1 MIEDQRTPPLSVTT
15 HSSFAEIDA
24 GQWNALAG
32 DYPFLRHEFLAA
44 LEHSGC
50 VGAGTAWQPLPLCV
64 RDGAGQLLG
73 ALPLYLKFDSRGEFV
88 FDWGWAD
95 AFERAGLAYYPK
107 LVVAVPFT
115 PANGPRVLI
124 ADECERASIAARLLE
139 SCSDVAAAHGASS
152 IHVLFPT
159 EKDRETL
166 HSAGYMQ
173 RKGCQFHWR
182 NRGYASFDDFLAE
195 FNSVKR
201 KKVKRERRRIA
212 EAGIV
217 FEQRFADELSASD
230 WDALFEFY
238 SRTFM
243 RRGRAPYLNRAF
255 FDAITATLPRSLVV
269 MLARYGAQ
277 PIAGAICFRS
287 SHALYGRYWGSLA
300 DFHSLH
306 FETCY
311 YQGIEYCINERL
323 ELFEPGTQG
332 EHKVS
337 RGFSPTQTWSCHQV
351 FNDEFRVAIEDFLR
365 RETVMVDAYID
376 EVDDHVPYKS
386 RQ

>member
-1 MIEDQRTPPLSVTT
+1 MTVTT
-15 HSSFAEIDA
+15 HSSVDAIDPT
-24 GQWNALAG
+24 QWNELAR

-50 VGAGTAWQPLPLCV
+50 VGADTAWQPVHLSA
-64 RDGAGQLLG
+64 RDPSGRLVG

-107 LVVAVPFT
+107 LVAAVPFT
-115 PANGPRVLI
+115 PATGPRILS
-124 ADECERASIAARLLE
+124 AEHCDTASVSSALLSACGELAATHE
-139 SCSDVAAAHGASS
+139 ASS
-152 IHVLFPT
+152 IHVLFP
-159 EKDRETL
+159 DDSNREML
-166 HSAGYMQ
+166 EEAGYMV
-173 RKGCQFHWR
+173 RKGCQFHWH
-182 NRGYASFDDFLAE
+182 NRGYTDFAEFLAQ
-195 FNSVKR
+195 FTSAKR
-201 KKVKRERRRIA
+201 KKVKRERRRVA

-217 FEQRFADELSASD
+217 FEHLNGNELNSND
-230 WDALFEFY
+230 WDAVYDFY

-243 RRGRAPYLNRAF
+243 RRGRSPYLNREF
-255 FDAITATLPRSLVV
+255 FDEISTTLPQNLIV
-269 MLARYGAQ
+269 MLARYEAQ
-277 PIAGAICFRS
+277 PIASAICFRS
-287 SHALYGRYWGSLA
+287 ASALYGRYWGSLA

-311 YQGIEYCINERL
+311 YQGIEYCINEGL
-323 ELFEPGTQG
+323 TLFEPGTQG

-351 FNDEFRVAIEDFLR
+351 FNTEFRTAIEDFLH
-365 RETVMVDAYID
+365 RETAYIDSYID

-386 RQ
+386 GIK